1 MFSAQKSRLNMKQP
15 KQKNNTFV
23 SVFLKLFPAFAFIS
37 ALRCEDIGSIRAR
50 ALEPTTN
57 IIKI

>member
-1 MFSAQKSRLNMKQP
+1 MKQP